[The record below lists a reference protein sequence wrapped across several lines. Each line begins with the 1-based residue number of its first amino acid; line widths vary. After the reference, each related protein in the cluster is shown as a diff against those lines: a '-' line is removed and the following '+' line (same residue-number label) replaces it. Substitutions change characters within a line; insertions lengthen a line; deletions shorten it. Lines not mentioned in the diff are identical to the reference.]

1 MVVVI
6 IVDPPGDPIII
17 KGFPFFKTI
26 VGVIEDKGRFP
37 GSMALALLPTSPNAL
52 GTPGFDEKSSISLF
66 KKNPAPLTRCP
77 PP

>member
-17 KGFPFFKTI
+17 KGLPFFKTI

-37 GSMALALLPTSPNAL
+37 GSIALALLPTNPNAL

-66 KKNPAPLTRCP
+66 KKKPAPLTR
-77 PP
+77 